1 MSNWILGLTGGIG
14 SGKTAASDYLQSK
27 GIAVV
32 DADVEARIAVEP
44 NRPAWQAIREHFGKQ
59 ALNTDLTL
67 NRAWLRQTVFANPD
81 ERVWLEQLTHPI
93 IRDQICHKLEQHNS
107 DYALLASPLLF
118 ESKQD
123 ELVDRVLLIDVST
136 QTQLERASLRD
147 ESNPEQIQKII
158 DAQMPRPLK
167 QQKSDDI
174 ILNESSLESLYKQLD
189 EQHLMYLKLAKQKQ
203 AHTS

>member
-44 NRPAWQAIREHFGKQ
+44 QKPAWQEIKEHFGEDV
-59 ALNTDLTL
+59 LNEDLSL
-67 NRAWLRQTVFANPD
+67 NRAWLRQVVFANPD

-93 IRDQICHKLEQHNS
+93 IREQICHKLEQQNS
-107 DYALLASPLLF
+107 EYALLVSPLLF
-118 ESKQD
+118 ESKQN

-136 QTQLERASLRD
+136 QTQLERASQRD
-147 ESNPEQIQKII
+147 GSNSDQIQKII

-174 ILNESSLESLYKQLD
+174 IVNESSLETLHKQLD
-189 EQHLMYLKLAKQKQ
+189 EQHLVYLKLAKQKQ